1 MVTLTNYN
9 FLETFT
15 FKNGVTLKN
24 KVVMAPM
31 TTMSSF
37 YNGMVSKDELDY
49 YAKRAGGPGMVIT
62 AVANVTPNG
71 KGFEGELSATS
82 DEMIPSLRSLAKT
95 IQSKGAKAVLQI
107 FHAGRKTFARIIGG
121 EQPVSAGTVKALY
134 PEDSETP
141 RALTSDEIEAIIK
154 DFGQATKRAIIAG
167 FDGVELHGANTY
179 LLQQFF
185 SENSNQRTDKWGGNR
200 DERMTFAKAVIKEV
214 QSVIDKYATKPFILG
229 YRLSPEEIEKPGIRL
244 EDSLYFVKKIKHD
257 VDYIHLSMGSYLRTS
272 LNNPEDKEPILNYF
286 IETIGPEVPLIGLG
300 SVETPNEAQEV
311 INKGA
316 SLVAMGRELL
326 REPNWVEKVQRND
339 ENSIRTTIS
348 ASDMDELSI
357 PTVMQTYLK
366 TSFHSVMH
374 FTTDT
379 AAQDTYSTQMAP
391 MEGIEKNYKRLTLAI
406 IN

>member
-1 MVTLTNYN
+1 MTNYN

-82 DEMIPSLRSLAKT
+82 DEMIPSLRSLAET

-244 EDSLYFVKKIKHD
+244 EDSLYFVENIKRD

-272 LNNPEDKEPILNYF
+272 LNNPEDKKPILNYF
-286 IETIGPEVPLIGLG
+286 IETIEPEVPLIGLG
-300 SVETPNEAQEV
+300 SVETPTDAQEV

-391 MEGIEKNYKRLTLAI
+391 MEGIEKKL
-406 IN
+406 

>member
-1 MVTLTNYN
+1 METLANYN

-24 KVVMAPM
+24 KMVMAPM

-82 DEMIPSLRSLAKT
+82 DAMIPSLRSLTET

-121 EQPVSAGTVKALY
+121 EQPVSAGTVQALY

-141 RALTSDEIEAIIK
+141 RALTSDEVEAIIK

-185 SENSNQRTDKWGGNR
+185 SENSNQRTDKWGGDR

-244 EDSLYFVKKIKHD
+244 EDSLYFVEKIKHD

-272 LNNPEDKEPILNYF
+272 LNNPEDKKPILNYF

-300 SVETPNEAQEV
+300 SVETPKDAQEV

-379 AAQDTYSTQMAP
+379 TEQDTYSTQMAP
-391 MEGIEKNYKRLTLAI
+391 MEGIEKKL
-406 IN
+406 

>member
-1 MVTLTNYN
+1 MANYN

-37 YNGMVSKDELDY
+37 YNDMVSKDELAY
-49 YAKRAGGPGMVIT
+49 YAKRAGGPGMVST

-82 DEMIPSLRSLAKT
+82 DEMIPSLRSLAET

-107 FHAGRKTFARIIGG
+107 FHAGRKTFVRIIGG

-141 RALTSDEIEAIIK
+141 RALTSDEVEAIIK

-167 FDGVELHGANTY
+167 FDSVELHGANTY

-200 DERMTFAKAVIKEV
+200 DERITFAKAVIKEV

-229 YRLSPEEIEKPGIRL
+229 YKLSPEEIEKPGIRL
-244 EDSLYFVKKIKHD
+244 EDSLYFVEKIKHD

-272 LNNPEDKEPILNYF
+272 LNNPEDKKPILNYF

-300 SVETPNEAQEV
+300 SVETPKDVQEV

-316 SLVAMGRELL
+316 SLVAIGRELL
-326 REPNWVEKVQRND
+326 REPNWVDKVQRND

-348 ASDMDELSI
+348 ASDMDEPSI

-379 AAQDTYSTQMAP
+379 SEQDSYSIQMAP
-391 MEGIEKNYKRLTLAI
+391 MEGIEKKL
-406 IN
+406 

>member
-1 MVTLTNYN
+1 METLANYN

-37 YNGMVSKDELDY
+37 YNGMVSKDELAY

-82 DEMIPSLRSLAKT
+82 DEMIPSLRSLAET

-141 RALTSDEIEAIIK
+141 RALTSDEVEAIIK

-244 EDSLYFVKKIKHD
+244 EDSLYFVENIKHD

-272 LNNPEDKEPILNYF
+272 LNNPEDKKPILNYF
-286 IETIGPEVPLIGLG
+286 IETIEPEVPLIGLG
-300 SVETPNEAQEV
+300 SVETPTDAQEV

-379 AAQDTYSTQMAP
+379 TEQDTYSTQMAP
-391 MEGIEKNYKRLTLAI
+391 MEGIEKKL
-406 IN
+406 

>member
-1 MVTLTNYN
+1 MVTLANYN

-141 RALTSDEIEAIIK
+141 RALTSDEVEAIIK

-272 LNNPEDKEPILNYF
+272 LNNPEDKKPILNYF

-391 MEGIEKNYKRLTLAI
+391 MEGIEKKL
-406 IN
+406 

>member
-1 MVTLTNYN
+1 MVTLANYN

-82 DEMIPSLRSLAKT
+82 DEMIPSLRSLAET

-141 RALTSDEIEAIIK
+141 RALTSDEVEAIIK

-244 EDSLYFVKKIKHD
+244 EDSLYFVENIKHD

-272 LNNPEDKEPILNYF
+272 LNNPEDKKPILNYF
-286 IETIGPEVPLIGLG
+286 IETIEPEVPLIGLG
-300 SVETPNEAQEV
+300 SVETPTDAQEV

-379 AAQDTYSTQMAP
+379 AEQDTYSTQMAP
-391 MEGIEKNYKRLTLAI
+391 MEGIEKKL
-406 IN
+406 

>member
-1 MVTLTNYN
+1 MVTLANYN

-15 FKNGVTLKN
+15 FKNSVTLKN

-154 DFGQATKRAIIAG
+154 DFGQATKRAITAG

-272 LNNPEDKEPILNYF
+272 LNNPEDKKPILNYF

-339 ENSIRTTIS
+339 KNSIRTTIS

-391 MEGIEKNYKRLTLAI
+391 MEGIEKKL
-406 IN
+406 

>member
-1 MVTLTNYN
+1 MANYN

-37 YNGMVSKDELDY
+37 YNGMVSKDELAY

-82 DEMIPSLRSLAKT
+82 DEMIPSLRSLAET

-141 RALTSDEIEAIIK
+141 RALTSDEVEAIIK

-185 SENSNQRTDKWGGNR
+185 SENSNQRTDKWGGDR

-244 EDSLYFVKKIKHD
+244 EDSLYFVEKIKHD

-272 LNNPEDKEPILNYF
+272 LNNTEDKKPILNYF

-300 SVETPNEAQEV
+300 SVETPKDAQEV

-348 ASDMDELSI
+348 ASNMDELSI

-379 AAQDTYSTQMAP
+379 TEQDTYSTQMAP
-391 MEGIEKNYKRLTLAI
+391 MEGIEKKL
-406 IN
+406 

>member
-272 LNNPEDKEPILNYF
+272 LNNPEDKKPILNYF

-391 MEGIEKNYKRLTLAI
+391 MEGIEKKL
-406 IN
+406 

>member
-1 MVTLTNYN
+1 MANYN

-82 DEMIPSLRSLAKT
+82 DEMIPSLRSLAET

-154 DFGQATKRAIIAG
+154 DFGQAAKRAIIAG

-272 LNNPEDKEPILNYF
+272 LNNPEDKKPILNYF

-391 MEGIEKNYKRLTLAI
+391 MEGIEKKL
-406 IN
+406 

>member
-1 MVTLTNYN
+1 MANYN

-37 YNGMVSKDELDY
+37 YNGMVSKDELAY

-82 DEMIPSLRSLAKT
+82 DEMIPSLRSLAET

-141 RALTSDEIEAIIK
+141 RALTSDEVEAIIK

-244 EDSLYFVKKIKHD
+244 EDSLYFVENIKHD

-272 LNNPEDKEPILNYF
+272 LNNPEDKKPILNYF
-286 IETIGPEVPLIGLG
+286 IETIEPEVPLIGLG
-300 SVETPNEAQEV
+300 SVETPTDAQEV

-379 AAQDTYSTQMAP
+379 TEQDTYSTQMAP
-391 MEGIEKNYKRLTLAI
+391 MEGIEKKL
-406 IN
+406 

>member
-1 MVTLTNYN
+1 MVTLANYN

-82 DEMIPSLRSLAKT
+82 DEMIPSLRSLAET

-154 DFGQATKRAIIAG
+154 DFGQAAKRAIIAG

-185 SENSNQRTDKWGGNR
+185 SENSNQRKDKWGGNR

-272 LNNPEDKEPILNYF
+272 LNNPEDKKPILNYF

-391 MEGIEKNYKRLTLAI
+391 MEGIEKKL
-406 IN
+406 

>member
-1 MVTLTNYN
+1 MANYN

-272 LNNPEDKEPILNYF
+272 LNNPEDKKPILNYF

-339 ENSIRTTIS
+339 ENSIHTTIS

-391 MEGIEKNYKRLTLAI
+391 MEGIEKKL
-406 IN
+406 

>member
-1 MVTLTNYN
+1 MVTLANYN

-49 YAKRAGGPGMVIT
+49 YTKRAGGPGMVIT

-82 DEMIPSLRSLAKT
+82 DEMIPSLRSLAET

-154 DFGQATKRAIIAG
+154 DFGQAAKRAIIAG

-185 SENSNQRTDKWGGNR
+185 SENSNQRTDTWGGNR

-272 LNNPEDKEPILNYF
+272 LNNPEDKKPILNYF

-391 MEGIEKNYKRLTLAI
+391 MEGIEKKL
-406 IN
+406 

>member
-1 MVTLTNYN
+1 MANYN

-37 YNGMVSKDELDY
+37 YNGMVSKDELAY

-82 DEMIPSLRSLAKT
+82 DEMIPSLRSLAET

-141 RALTSDEIEAIIK
+141 RALTSDEVEAIIK

-185 SENSNQRTDKWGGNR
+185 SENSNQRTDKWGGDR

-244 EDSLYFVKKIKHD
+244 EDSLYFVEKIKHD

-272 LNNPEDKEPILNYF
+272 LNNTEDKKPILNYF

-300 SVETPNEAQEV
+300 SVETPKDAQEV

-348 ASDMDELSI
+348 ASNMDELSI

-379 AAQDTYSTQMAP
+379 TEQDNYSTQMAP
-391 MEGIEKNYKRLTLAI
+391 MEGIEKKL
-406 IN
+406 

>member
-1 MVTLTNYN
+1 METLANYN

-37 YNGMVSKDELDY
+37 YNGMVSKDELAY
-49 YAKRAGGPGMVIT
+49 YAKRAGGPGIVST

-82 DEMIPSLRSLAKT
+82 DEMIPSLRSLAET

-107 FHAGRKTFARIIGG
+107 FHAGRKTFVRIIGG

-141 RALTSDEIEAIIK
+141 RALTSDEVEAIIK

-167 FDGVELHGANTY
+167 FDSVELHGANTY

-200 DERMTFAKAVIKEV
+200 DERITFAKAVIKEV

-229 YRLSPEEIEKPGIRL
+229 YKLSPEEIEKPGIRL
-244 EDSLYFVKKIKHD
+244 EDSLYFVEKIKHD

-272 LNNPEDKEPILNYF
+272 LNNPEDKKPILNYF

-300 SVETPNEAQEV
+300 SVETPKDVQEV

-316 SLVAMGRELL
+316 SLVAIGRELL
-326 REPNWVEKVQRND
+326 REPNWVDKVQRND

-348 ASDMDELSI
+348 ASDMDEPSI

-379 AAQDTYSTQMAP
+379 SEQDSYSIQMAP
-391 MEGIEKNYKRLTLAI
+391 MEGIEKKL
-406 IN
+406 

>member
-1 MVTLTNYN
+1 MANYN

-244 EDSLYFVKKIKHD
+244 EDSLYFVENIKRD

-272 LNNPEDKEPILNYF
+272 LNNPEDKKPILNYF

-300 SVETPNEAQEV
+300 SVETPTDAQEV

-391 MEGIEKNYKRLTLAI
+391 MEGIEKKL
-406 IN
+406 

>member
-1 MVTLTNYN
+1 MVTLANYN

-141 RALTSDEIEAIIK
+141 RAITSDEIEAIIK

-244 EDSLYFVKKIKHD
+244 EDSLYFVENIKRD

-272 LNNPEDKEPILNYF
+272 LNNPEDKKPILNYF
-286 IETIGPEVPLIGLG
+286 IETIEPEVPLIGLG
-300 SVETPNEAQEV
+300 SVETPTDAQKV

-391 MEGIEKNYKRLTLAI
+391 MEGIEKKL
-406 IN
+406 

>member
-1 MVTLTNYN
+1 MANYN

-82 DEMIPSLRSLAKT
+82 DEMIPSLRSLAET

-154 DFGQATKRAIIAG
+154 DFGQAAKRAIIAG

-185 SENSNQRTDKWGGNR
+185 SENSNQRKDKWGGNR

-272 LNNPEDKEPILNYF
+272 LNNPEDKKPILNYF

-300 SVETPNEAQEV
+300 SVETPNEAQEI

-391 MEGIEKNYKRLTLAI
+391 MEGIEKKL
-406 IN
+406 

>member
-24 KVVMAPM
+24 KVVMAPL

-272 LNNPEDKEPILNYF
+272 LNNPEDKKPILNYF

-391 MEGIEKNYKRLTLAI
+391 MEGIEKKL
-406 IN
+406 

>member
-1 MVTLTNYN
+1 MANYN

-37 YNGMVSKDELDY
+37 YNGMVSKDELAY

-82 DEMIPSLRSLAKT
+82 DEMIPSLRSLAET

-141 RALTSDEIEAIIK
+141 RALTSDEVEAIIK

-244 EDSLYFVKKIKHD
+244 EDSLYFVENIKHD

-272 LNNPEDKEPILNYF
+272 LNNPEDKKPILNYF
-286 IETIGPEVPLIGLG
+286 IETIEPEVPLIGLG
-300 SVETPNEAQEV
+300 SVETPTDAQEV

-391 MEGIEKNYKRLTLAI
+391 MEGIEKKL
-406 IN
+406 

>member
-1 MVTLTNYN
+1 METLANYN

-37 YNGMVSKDELDY
+37 YNGMVSKDELAY
-49 YAKRAGGPGMVIT
+49 YAKRAGGPGMVST

-82 DEMIPSLRSLAKT
+82 DEMIPSLRSLAET

-107 FHAGRKTFARIIGG
+107 FHAGRKTFVRIIGG

-141 RALTSDEIEAIIK
+141 RALTSDEVEAIIK

-167 FDGVELHGANTY
+167 FDSVELHGANTY

-200 DERMTFAKAVIKEV
+200 DERITFAKAVIKEV

-229 YRLSPEEIEKPGIRL
+229 YKLSPEEIEKPGIRL
-244 EDSLYFVKKIKHD
+244 DLYFVEKIKHD

-272 LNNPEDKEPILNYF
+272 LNNPEDKKPILNYF

-300 SVETPNEAQEV
+300 SVETPKDVQEV

-316 SLVAMGRELL
+316 SLVAIGRELL
-326 REPNWVEKVQRND
+326 REPNWVDKVQRND

-348 ASDMDELSI
+348 ASDMDEPSI

-379 AAQDTYSTQMAP
+379 SEQDSYSIQMAP
-391 MEGIEKNYKRLTLAI
+391 MEGIEKKL
-406 IN
+406 

>member
-1 MVTLTNYN
+1 MVTLANYN

-82 DEMIPSLRSLAKT
+82 DEMIPSLRSLAET

-154 DFGQATKRAIIAG
+154 DFGQAAKRAIIAG

-272 LNNPEDKEPILNYF
+272 LNNPEDKKPILNYF

-391 MEGIEKNYKRLTLAI
+391 MEGIEKKL
-406 IN
+406 

>member
-1 MVTLTNYN
+1 MANYN

-37 YNGMVSKDELDY
+37 YNGMVSKDELAY

-82 DEMIPSLRSLAKT
+82 DEMIPSLRSLAET
-95 IQSKGAKAVLQI
+95 TQSKGAKAVLQI

-134 PEDSETP
+134 PKDSETP
-141 RALTSDEIEAIIK
+141 RALTSDEVEAIIK

-244 EDSLYFVKKIKHD
+244 EDSLYFVEKIKHD

-272 LNNPEDKEPILNYF
+272 LNNPEDKKPILNYF

-300 SVETPNEAQEV
+300 SVETPKDAQEV

-379 AAQDTYSTQMAP
+379 TEQDNYSTQMAP
-391 MEGIEKNYKRLTLAI
+391 MEGIEKKL
-406 IN
+406 